1 MSNQNQ
7 EYSFIA
13 NVNLLVENLERL
25 KDIAENILD
34 VKINSQNIEAVKTNS
49 ENIANITN
57 ISENI
62 EVVKLIAKKIV
73 DVVNVSE
80 NIEAVK
86 TTSQNT
92 TTVANVSENIEAVKT
107 NNQHIEAIVTNHNNI
122 EDIETNSQHI
132 EAIKINAQNKEAIFK
147 LHQNIT
153 WLIEVFNSLNMFKS
167 LELKASHIEDL
178 SNNLESD
185 IAAFNQELQNLIYS
199 VNLKV
204 AELDSLVNTAA
215 ELESDIAAEKNLLES
230 VLKIEDEIVLLASN
244 LEQVTNATLSK
255 EKLEVVENQMTVNST
270 DILKIKMQQN
280 KTDLQVDLNYAKTL
294 ARLKIIEEQ
303 I

>member
-57 ISENI
+57 ISKNI

-73 DVVNVSE
+73 DVV
-80 NIEAVK
+80 
-86 TTSQNT
+86 
-92 TTVANVSENIEAVKT
+92 NVSENIEAVKT

-122 EDIETNSQHI
+122 EDIETNSKHI